1 MTNSR
6 YTASIGSVA
15 VGTTVSASA
24 AIDFSGSDRGMIFI
38 PGGSTFA
45 TLTWHAST
53 SVNGVYSPVKNES
66 NVAVTTAITGITGAG
81 LAYPIPDVVRNASFL
96 KITGDVAGVVGVTMK
111 D

>member
-24 AIDFSGSDRGMIFI
+24 AIDFSGSDRGMIFV
-38 PGGSTFA
+38 PAGSTFA

-53 SVNGVYSPVKNES
+53 SVNGVYLPARNES
-66 NVAVTTAITGITGAG
+66 NVAVTTAVAAG
-81 LAYPIPDVVRNASFL
+81 QAYPVPDVLRNASFL
-96 KITGDVAGVVGVTMK
+96 KITGDVAGVVGITMK

>member
-15 VGTTVSASA
+15 VGTAVANSA
-24 AIDFSGSDRGMIFI
+24 AIDFSGSDRGMVFV
-38 PGGSTFA
+38 PSTATFA

-53 SVNGVYSPVKNES
+53 SVNGTYLPARNES
-66 NVAVTTAITGITGAG
+66 NVAVTTTVLAG
-81 LAYPIPDVVRNASFL
+81 QAYPIPEVLRNASFL
-96 KITGDVAGVVGVTMK
+96 KITGDVAGVVGLTMK

>member
-6 YTASIGSVA
+6 YTASIRSVA
-15 VGTTVSASA
+15 VGTTAAASA
-24 AIDFSGSDRGMIFI
+24 AIDFSNSDRGMIFI

-53 SVNGVYSPVKNES
+53 SINGVYSPVKNES
-66 NVAVTTAITGITGAG
+66 NVAVTTAVTGIGIDG
-81 LAYPIPDVVRNASFL
+81 LAYPVPDVLRNASFL
-96 KITGDVAGVVGVTMK
+96 KITGDVAGVVGITMK